1 MRAEMY
7 INLDE
12 GRVANAAEAMDLPRL
27 DDKNVTS
34 TGFEFLSVDGPEAPA
49 FPDELDFIIR
59 MTMGPGATPGE
70 RAEQEGG
77 DVDVAVL
84 GPDEV
89 VRATLKRQVLLADTV
104 HPTCAPLEGYG
115 KAASGRPRNVSQ
127 PLAIAHRTVHFGEPK
142 PLVHPPRDP
151 IP

>member
-1 MRAEMY
+1 MD
-7 INLDE
+7 INLDQ
-12 GRVANAAEAMDLPRL
+12 GRVANAAEAVDLSRL
-27 DDKNVTS
+27 DDENVTS
-34 TGFEFLSVDGPEAPA
+34 AGFEFLSVDGPEAPA
-49 FPDELDFIIR
+49 FPDELDFIVR
-59 MTMGPGATPGE
+59 MTMGPGTTPGE
-70 RAEQEGG
+70 RAEEEGG

-89 VRATLKRQVLLADTV
+89 MRAALERQVLLGDTV

-142 PLVHPPRDP
+142 PLVHPLRDP